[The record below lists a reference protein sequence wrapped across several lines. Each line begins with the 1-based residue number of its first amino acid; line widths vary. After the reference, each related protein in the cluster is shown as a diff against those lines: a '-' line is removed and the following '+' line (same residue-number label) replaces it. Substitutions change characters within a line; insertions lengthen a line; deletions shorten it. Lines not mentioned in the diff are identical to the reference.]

1 MKLRKVSLTFETLP
15 YSELYPNELRRGH
28 WGKRSDVQGI
38 AREEA
43 YLLGLQE
50 WKRQQPMELC
60 EVEYHF
66 VLPTKR
72 RRDPD
77 GLISAAKAWMDGAK
91 DAGII
96 VDDDIFM
103 MDGVGHIKRV
113 IITGEYLKN
122 QEKTVIT
129 FTEVA
134 NENP

>member
-1 MKLRKVSLTFETLP
+1 MKLRKVSLEFQTLP
-15 YSELYPNELRRGH
+15 YSELYPNELRRSF
-28 WGKRSDVQGI
+28 WGKRAEVQKI

-43 YLLGLQE
+43 YLAGLEQ
-50 WKRQQPMELC
+50 WKRKKPMELS

-66 VLPTKR
+66 VLPTRR

-77 GLISAAKAWMDGAK
+77 GLISAAKAWIDGAK

-96 VDDDIFM
+96 VDDDIF
-103 MDGVGHIKRV
+103 HIKRV

-129 FTEVA
+129 FTEVKS
-134 NENP
+134 NGNV